1 MRAALQDRPAIR
13 FAIMAFVFGALTLTI
28 NAVLDSEV
36 SGGTVVGSV
45 IGGLVFA
52 TLMKVV
58 SRHADWNV

>member
-1 MRAALQDRPAIR
+1 
-13 FAIMAFVFGALTLTI
+13 MAFVFGALTLTI
-28 NAVLDSEV
+28 NAVLDGEV